1 MKPHARTSRYTC
13 AALTSLALLI
23 VFAQRHPV
31 AAATLLF
38 EDNFNGGIPG
48 WTAVQPAAGNYLDGP
63 MLWIYDAST
72 EAFSEQSNLYTDS
85 ATFSGTRITSM
96 LINGTVAPANFTFS
110 ARLTAGDDDAFGLIW
125 GYEDEDSFYRVTF
138 ARQNRTTAGWP
149 YQGVIVDRMNNGQIT
164 NIFGPDATFV
174 NTANQPFDV
183 TITVNN
189 GLLTLVVTDDP
200 SGSAGGPFIHNLVT
214 DGALPTAPSAKV
226 GLFSWGMSGAN
237 PRSFRIQNPVLA
249 PTPLTGDPAGS
260 VLANWSFLITPRG
273 DGSINMNS
281 PAAPV
286 WGQGLSLNGDRGRM
300 IETSD
305 TFLNA
310 DNVANS
316 PGNTNYAAASA
327 VAGDVNWTNYIYSAR
342 FILSDDDGFGMLL
355 RYQNETNF
363 YRIAFRNQNSQAGV
377 RRGLTIQ
384 KNVNF
389 VFDQVYSNSISG
401 FIPPIGVPFEVH
413 ASIQD
418 NRLQVIGI
426 NNPDSAG
433 ATAATTG
440 PIDITGDTLSS
451 GKIGVFSWAMNTGG
465 TTSDAGTE
473 VDWVKV
479 QHVSGEGLLVSS
491 AFGSPEPPSGL
502 NDYPAN
508 TVITAK
514 VDTVINTSPQVRQ
527 VLVGWTGFGS
537 VPSSGATNEVVFTL
551 AGLSGVTWKWQT
563 EYLLATNTTPGGS
576 VSASRGPWVPANSN
590 VTATA
595 TADAGYLF
603 TGWSG
608 DSVSTLPMLTFPMGR
623 PVSLTAHFAP
633 DLDQDGMADNWE
645 LQFFGTLSSNALDH
659 ADGDA
664 LTNLEE
670 YQLGT
675 NPTHAES
682 LIAADGLDS
691 KWLNVQRD
699 VALPSQLR
707 VVDFGSGF
715 RGAWDDSNDNRSAN
729 DYTFIPAANGGNYA
743 SFQSPR
749 VIVKSNLW
757 TESWASNFTATIEF
771 IVGDNDANCFYF
783 RYLNE
788 SNWFR
793 ATLCGEFDLDNVA
806 RPRIGLSIQRR
817 LNGKYDQITTTTL
830 SGQPASA
837 YTDPTDNTV
846 VDPTTGAGYK
856 RVRLTVSATNE
867 NFEIRSAGWDAVV
880 LAPPAYD
887 LANELVV
894 TFTDTNHSSGRIG
907 FGLWGQG
914 GYSVNSNQVHGLEVP
929 FGAMVD
935 NIALKSP
942 ADGATVFAEDWETAP
957 LTNQFPAGWT
967 NPYEG
972 VTGLGGV
979 WHMSAHGTIAQQAN
993 QGLST
998 TGTANSPKG
1007 DADGP
1012 ILIAP
1017 NPMSA
1022 NYHLQLG
1029 FHPFDDDGIGFVYDY
1044 QDTNNF
1050 SRVLFCSGPS
1060 PDGGLGAGLTISRKS
1075 GGVWSDIV
1083 AGDASFIYV
1092 PGRPFDVTFANNNGD
1107 YTLIARDRDNP
1118 ANTAKWHWNGTP
1130 AATGNR
1136 FGVAVWSFQDAHFLY
1151 ARAYSLPTL
1160 VPSTPFKITNISI
1173 SSGNVILDISKP
1185 EGSSYHVLRATDVSG
1200 PYTTNAA
1207 NQAGSQYSEALPVGD
1222 TYFYR
1227 LQLLP

>member
-1 MKPHARTSRYTC
+1 MKTPPILSTFRFVTAVTT
-13 AALTSLALLI
+13 ALL
-23 VFAQRHPV
+23 FSAASGPV
-31 AAATLLF
+31 QAAPATLLF

-48 WTAVQPAAGNYLDGP
+48 WTAVQPVAGVYLDGP
-63 MLWIYDAST
+63 MLWVYDAST
-72 EAFSEQSNLYTDS
+72 DSFSEQSNLYTDS
-85 ATFSGTRITSM
+85 ATFSGTRISSM
-96 LINGTVAPANFTFS
+96 LINSTVAPTNFTYT

-125 GYEDEDSFYRVTF
+125 AYEDEDSFYRVTF

-164 NIFGPDATFV
+164 NVFGPDQTFV

-189 GLLTLVVTDDP
+189 GLLTLVIVNDP
-200 SGSAGGPFIHNLVT
+200 LGSAGGPFVHNLIT
-214 DGALPTAPSAKV
+214 GGALPTAPSAKV
-226 GLFSWGMSGAN
+226 GLFSWGMSGTN
-237 PRSFRIQNPVLA
+237 PRAFQIQNPVLT

-281 PAAPV
+281 PAPPV
-286 WGQGLSLNGDRGRM
+286 WGQGLSLNGDRGTM

-316 PGNTNYAAASA
+316 PGNTNFAAPSA
-327 VAGDVNWTNYIYSAR
+327 VAGDINWTNYIYSAR
-342 FILSDDDGFGMLL
+342 FILSDDDGWGMLL

-363 YRIAFRNQNSQAGV
+363 YRVAFRNQNSQAGV

-384 KNVNF
+384 KNFNF
-389 VFDQVYSNSISG
+389 VFDQVYSNSAAG

-413 ASIQD
+413 ASIQA
-418 NRLQVIGI
+418 NRLQVIAI

-433 ATAATTG
+433 ASAAATG
-440 PIDITGDTLSS
+440 PIDITGDTLSA

-479 QHVSGEGLLVSS
+479 QNVAGEGFLVSS
-491 AFGSPEPPSGL
+491 AYGTPEPPNGL
-502 NDYPAN
+502 NDYPIN
-508 TVITAK
+508 TLITAK
-514 VDTVINTSPQVRQ
+514 VDTVVTISPQVRQ

-537 VPSSGATNEVVFTL
+537 VPASGATNEAVFTMS
-551 AGLSGVTWKWQT
+551 GLSGITWKWQT
-563 EYLLATNTTPGGS
+563 QYLLTTNTTPGGS
-576 VSASRGPWVPANSN
+576 VTATQGPWVPATSN
-590 VTATA
+590 ITVTATP
-595 TADAGYLF
+595 DAGYLF
-603 TGWSG
+603 TGWAG
-608 DSVSTLPMLTFPMGR
+608 DSISTLANLTFPMGR
-623 PVSLTAHFAP
+623 PVTLTANFAP
-633 DLDQDGMADNWE
+633 DLDADGMADTWE
-645 LQFFGTLSSNALDH
+645 VQYFGTLDTNAV
-659 ADGDA
+659 GDA
-664 LTNLEE
+664 DSDLVSNGDE

-675 NPTHAES
+675 NPNHAES
-682 LIAADGLDS
+682 LAATDGLDS
-691 KWLNVQRD
+691 KWVNVQRD
-699 VALPSQLR
+699 VALPSQMR
-707 VVDFGSGF
+707 VVDFGSGY
-715 RGAWDDSNDNRSAN
+715 RGVWDDSNDNRSAN
-729 DYTFIPAANGGNYA
+729 DYTFIPATNGANYA

-757 TESWASNFTATIEF
+757 TESWASNFSASLEF
-771 IVGDNDANCFYF
+771 TVGDNDANCFYF

-788 SNWFR
+788 SNWYR
-793 ATLCGEFDLDNVA
+793 VTLCGEFDLDAVA
-806 RPRIGLSIQRR
+806 RPRVGLSVQRR
-817 LNGKYDQITTTTL
+817 VNGKYDQVATATV
-830 SGQPASA
+830 SGQPFAT

-846 VDPTTGAGYK
+846 VDPTTAAGYK
-856 RVRLTVSATNE
+856 RIRVTVSATNE
-867 NFEIRSAGWDAVV
+867 NFEIRSAGWEYTQAQFD
-880 LAPPAYD
+880 P
-887 LANELVV
+887 NTELVV
-894 TFTDTNHSSGRIG
+894 TFTDASLSSGRIG

-914 GYSVNSNQVHGLEVP
+914 AFSVNSNQVHGIEVP

-935 NIALKSP
+935 NIVVRSP
-942 ADGATVFAEDWETAP
+942 ASGSIVFSEDWETAP

-967 NPYEG
+967 NPYEAAPPLAG
-972 VTGLGGV
+972 N
-979 WHMSAHGTIAQQAN
+979 WHMSAHGTIAQQSN
-993 QGLST
+993 QGTST
-998 TGTANSPKG
+998 TGTASNPKG

-1029 FHPFDDDGIGFVYDY
+1029 FHPFDDDGIGFVYDF

-1050 SRVLFCSGPS
+1050 SRVLFTSAHA
-1060 PDGGLGAGLTISRKS
+1060 PDAGFGAGLTVSRKS

-1092 PGRPFDVTFANNNGD
+1092 PGRPFDVTFANNNGA

-1118 ANTAKWHWNGTP
+1118 ALTAKWHWIGTP
-1130 AATGNR
+1130 AAAGNR
-1136 FGVAVWSFQDAHFLY
+1136 FGAAVWAFQDAHLLY
-1151 ARAYSLPTL
+1151 ARAYNLPALAPT
-1160 VPSTPFKITNISI
+1160 TTFKITKISL
-1173 SSGNVILDISKP
+1173 SGGNVVLDISKP
-1185 EGSSYHVLRATDVSG
+1185 EGSSYHVLRATAVTG

-1207 NQAGSQYSEALPVGD
+1207 SQTGAQYSEPLPVGS